1 LDAAF
6 AALIWMIAM
15 TALAQN
21 LPPLPETISSEAR
34 QAIEM
39 LTAAAA
45 HAPPPAS
52 IDEMRAGVSQIQ
64 DLVGGMQRQRYQVSV
79 EHTALAGVPV
89 MVYRPAAGASSQ
101 AMLLNL
107 HGGGFMVD
115 SGSQTENIP
124 IAALTGMTV
133 VAVLYRMAPEH
144 PFPAAVDDAFAVYKE
159 LLRTTAPNQLA
170 VYGASAGAVLS
181 AELMVRLQDAHTP
194 LPGAMGFFSGSAD
207 MTRAG
212 DSEEMLPKLNG
223 QTLAQTIAPYIAATP
238 LATPA
243 LSPLFADLCDFPAT
257 LVVSSTRD
265 PLLSQSTLFHRALRR
280 AHVDADLVVFEAM
293 PHAFWAYLICP
304 ESDEAFTIMA
314 DFFKTRLSSDPTR
327 R

>member
-1 LDAAF
+1 
-6 AALIWMIAM
+6 MIAM
-15 TALAQN
+15 TAFAQN
-21 LPPLPETISSEAR
+21 LPPLPETISPEAR

-39 LTAAAA
+39 VNAAAA
-45 HAPPPAS
+45 HAKPPSS
-52 IDEMRAGVSQIQ
+52 IEEMRAGISQIQ

-79 EHTALAGVPV
+79 ERTVMAGVPV
-89 MVYRPAAGASSQ
+89 IVYRPAAGATPRG
-101 AMLLNL
+101 MLLNL

-124 IAALTGMTV
+124 VAALAGMTV
-133 VAVLYRMAPEH
+133 VAALYRMAPEH

-159 LLRTTAPNQLA
+159 MLRTTPADKLA

-181 AELMVRLQDAHTP
+181 AELMVRLHDTHTP
-194 LPGAMGFFSGSAD
+194 LPAAVGFFSGSAD
-207 MTRAG
+207 MARAG

-223 QTLAQTIAPYIAATP
+223 QTLAQTIAPYIGATP
-238 LATPA
+238 VATPQ
-243 LSPLFADLCDFPAT
+243 LSPLYADLSDFPPT
-257 LVVSSTRD
+257 LVMTSTRD

-293 PHAFWAYLICP
+293 PHAFWAYLLCP
-304 ESDEAFTIMA
+304 ESDEAFEIMA
-314 DFFKTRLSSDPTR
+314 DFFKTRLGDPPR